1 MYIYN
6 AALIS
11 KPMMFQSIK
20 FIMYSPSI
28 DILTHLLSTNM
39 SITPLKSLQN
49 LVLSKKKKNT
59 CYYKLKTKYFL
70 LKFCF
75 HAHIFQTIAM
85 KQIYYSVCDSMVTS
99 KQISSINSSFP
110 LHDKPSRYHLTQS
123 KSQ

>member
-39 SITPLKSLQN
+39 SITPLQSLQN
-49 LVLSKKKKNT
+49 LVLAKKKHNT
-59 CYYKLKTKYFL
+59 CYYKLKIKYFL

-75 HAHIFQTIAM
+75 HAHIFQTIAL
-85 KQIYYSVCDSMVTS
+85 KKIYYSVCDSVVTS